1 MPTPFGYKN
10 GYTTWAII
18 LATPMVSGEH
28 LLEAHCATSKR
39 SMVFKR
45 TRLGIRKPKSSCH
58 LAKISIR
65 AIFLLAV
72 GRSILFSVGNFRL
85 VALQSPYIHTAQK
98 RRTAHVTSG

>member
-28 LLEAHCATSKR
+28 LLEAHCVTSKR

-45 TRLGIRKPKSSCH
+45 TTPGIRKPKSGCH
-58 LAKISIR
+58 LAKISTR
-65 AIFLLAV
+65 AIFFLAV
-72 GRSILFSVGNFRL
+72 GGSASTSVGNLR
-85 VALQSPYIHTAQK
+85 VAALQSPEIHTAQK
-98 RRTAHVTSG
+98 R